1 MIKRLAIIPARSG
14 SKRIKNKNITN
25 FFGKPLIL
33 HSLEV
38 IKKSNFFQKIHIS
51 TDSKKIANL
60 GLRLNIKTDFL
71 RPKKYSGDNVS
82 IMETLR
88 FVVNEFMKKRLYFDE
103 IWLFYATNPF
113 IKKKY
118 IFEAEKIFKK
128 NKKKNPLI
136 SVTKYNYPIEW
147 ALKLRKNKLIKIFKN
162 KSHLDSRNTVNAY
175 CDAGMFS
182 IFNSKDLNKEMLFI
196 PYIIPMYNS
205 VDIDIEDDFKLAK
218 KLFKN

>member
-38 IKKSNFFQKIHIS
+38 IKKSNFFHKIHIS

-88 FVVNEFMKKRLYFDE
+88 FVVNELT
-103 IWLFYATNPF
+103 L
-113 IKKKY
+113 
-118 IFEAEKIFKK
+118 
-128 NKKKNPLI
+128 
-136 SVTKYNYPIEW
+136 
-147 ALKLRKNKLIKIFKN
+147 
-162 KSHLDSRNTVNAY
+162 
-175 CDAGMFS
+175 
-182 IFNSKDLNKEMLFI
+182 
-196 PYIIPMYNS
+196 
-205 VDIDIEDDFKLAK
+205 
-218 KLFKN
+218 